1 MAQSYL
7 NKSGLSHLWEII
19 KGYFIKKSGDTMN
32 GTLTVDNAFDAN
44 SATIGNL
51 VVTGNASFTNDIQG
65 NLVGTVNGATPIK
78 GGSNAK
84 SAVTIKATTTDIYSM
99 TSAGS
104 VTAGTATT
112 PAAIDTSKFNGGSYS
127 HSGFSGGSY
136 TRGAFNAGSLSMT
149 MDTTDTKKL
158 IITFTPPSHA
168 NDSFTPASY
177 GTDSFTAASL
187 SSGFYTAGTKG
198 TPTAVTLPTRSSS
211 PIKAWTGYTT
221 GVANTYAE
229 AQTFT
234 GTPC

>member
-1 MAQSYL
+1 MAQEYL
-7 NKSGLSHLWEII
+7 NKSGLSHLWDII

-32 GTLTVDNAFDAN
+32 GALSVDNSFDAN

-51 VVTGNASFTNDIQG
+51 VVTGNASFTNDLQG
-65 NLVGTVNGATPIK
+65 NLIGTVNGATPIK
-78 GGSNAK
+78 GGTNAR
-84 SAVTIKATTTDIYSM
+84 SAVTIKPTTTDVYSM
-99 TSAGS
+99 TSTGS

-112 PAAIDTSKFNGGSYS
+112 PSTIDTSKFNGGSYS

-136 TRGAFNAGSLSMT
+136 TRGTFTAGSLTMA
-149 MDTTDTKKL
+149 MDTTDTKKVV
-158 IITFTPPSHA
+158 ITFTPPSHA

-187 SSGFYTAGTKG
+187 ASGFYTAGTKG

-211 PIKAWTGYTT
+211 AIKAWTGYTS
-221 GVANTYAE
+221 GVNNTYAE

-234 GTPC
+234 GTSC